1 MKDLF
6 NSTTIK
12 FKVRSKFDLAVVI
25 LRNLENEMGENLFD
39 VGNADMVITVFSDIG
54 WTWVRGELD
63 VCQIWSVPSF
73 HGAADYEIVED

>member
-1 MKDLF
+1 MKDIF

-12 FKVRSKFDLAVVI
+12 FSVRSKFDLAVVI

-39 VGNADMVITVFSDIG
+39 VGHADMVITVFSDIG

-63 VCQIWSVPSF
+63 VHQIWDKPSF
-73 HGAADYEIVED
+73 HGDADYEIVED